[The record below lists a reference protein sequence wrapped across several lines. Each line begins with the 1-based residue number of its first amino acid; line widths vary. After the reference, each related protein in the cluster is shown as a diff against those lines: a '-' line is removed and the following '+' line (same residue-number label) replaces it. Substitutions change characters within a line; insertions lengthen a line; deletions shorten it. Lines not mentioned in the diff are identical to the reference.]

1 MPITISPDPE
11 WPGPLEITG
20 DIQATLDIPAATPF
34 GDLYQSGPL
43 TYYIALSD
51 GTLLRAVNDAER
63 PDFQVVTEGAA
74 TVTIAPSGL
83 SVTVSWAVEWI
94 TLAPSMNAIGVAQ
107 KPAHSLPLFAAPALV
122 AA

>member
-1 MPITISPDPE
+1 MPINITPDPE
-11 WPGPLEITG
+11 WPGTLEVTG
-20 DIQATLDIPAATPF
+20 DIQATLDIPAETSRGA
-34 GDLYQSGPL
+34 LYKSDPL

-107 KPAHSLPLFAAPALV
+107 RPAHSLPLFATPAL
-122 AA
+122 AAA